1 MKVRKR
7 RQNDCSHSKS
17 TGTNKRGKRNI
28 KNSDDIH
35 IFISPVMLV
44 MAVYFVAVG
53 MAYEFVCSLAA
64 VLLHECAHAKVA
76 KKFGY
81 ALNMVKL
88 MPYGAALCG
97 DNDIRP
103 KHEIVIAVAGPLFN
117 LASATL
123 FAALWWLAPQTYIF
137 TYAFCMCN
145 LYIALFNLLPVYPL
159 DGGRVLFAALTLK
172 LKRARAYKVMR
183 IISAVFGI
191 AALVL
196 FGLSAWYAPNICLLS
211 VGIFMLASAFIP
223 DKRAQ
228 YTALFAIGARSER
241 LKTPLEVKSFAVSS
255 SAELA
260 KLCAVLDPDK
270 YSEFVV
276 VDDVTLQKKGRIDET
291 MLIDG
296 VKTNGYDVPVSR
308 LCDMTDK

>member
-1 MKVRKR
+1 MKFRKR
-7 RQNDCSHSKS
+7 RLNDRPRSKS
-17 TGTNKRGKRNI
+17 TGKSKRVKRKI
-28 KNSDDIH
+28 DNSDDMH
-35 IFISPVMLV
+35 IYISPVMLV

-64 VLLHECAHAKVA
+64 VLLHECAHARVA
-76 KKFGY
+76 KKLGY

-103 KHEIVIAVAGPLFN
+103 KHEMVIAVAGPLFN
-117 LASATL
+117 LAIATL
-123 FAALWWLAPQTYIF
+123 FAALWWLAPQSYIF

-172 LKRARAYKVMR
+172 LKRARAYKIMR
-183 IISAVFGI
+183 IISALFGI

-211 VGIFMLASAFIP
+211 VGVFMLVSAFIP

-228 YTALFAIGARSER
+228 YNALFAISTRRER
-241 LKTPLEVKSFAVSS
+241 LNAPLEVKTFAVSE
-255 SAELA
+255 SAQLA
-260 KLCAVLDPDK
+260 KLCAVLEPDR

-276 VDDVTLQKKGRIDET
+276 VDDTTLEEKGKIDET
-291 MLIDG
+291 KLING
-296 VKTNGYDVPVSR
+296 VKTNGYDTPVSR
-308 LCDMTDK
+308 LCDNND